1 MEISAQSIQ
10 TVGGQSGPL
19 ATLVAGLKP
28 GDSLAA
34 QVLARNPAGQALV
47 AIAGKQVHLPLP
59 PSLTPGTLLTL
70 TVQQGTNGLQFIV
83 EPQVKTAQPTLA
95 RPAVP
100 AGQQVPVP
108 QTTANPAAPAG
119 PPAQTSSAQPQ
130 PGAPTAATARPAAA
144 VPLPPTASGQTPLPP
159 LINARTGIPVPAPH
173 GTTPGQ
179 TLSAQV
185 LSTPTASTTIISLG
199 SQELPVSLP
208 LPARPGAVLPL
219 IVQSGPQGLQ
229 IALAPLGSAPSAPS
243 APAAAPGT
251 AGQAG
256 ASQTPA
262 NATQPGP
269 ASPNAVAAPAA
280 GPAPALAQASLASL
294 GNQNS
299 VATLLAS
306 VLRLGDRT
314 RELPDEVQRTIARLA
329 GSALQLEGKTPDAR
343 ALQRAITRSGVFL
356 ESRLAAGT
364 GDDGVDADLK
374 ALLLVLRR
382 SLSDW
387 LGPQA
392 KPGALAGKPPPP
404 PQPGAAPRAPAP
416 PPATAAP
423 DDQPITEIGKTL
435 LSQTDAALSRMRL
448 HQMASLPDRMDGAPA
463 AKQDVHL
470 EIPITLGQ
478 QAGVLGLVITR
489 DEDGETGGEKKN
501 TWRVQF
507 SINANV
513 IGEVG
518 AEIGLLANRTNIVL
532 SAVEPATAAA
542 LSEDIGELT
551 EALEAVGLT
560 PGILRVRRQGTTPPP
575 SGFTTAPAPPSTHY
589 LDRDT

>member
-10 TVGGQSGPL
+10 TVGGQSGQL
-19 ATLVAGLKP
+19 ATLAAGLKP

-70 TVQQGTNGLQFIV
+70 TVQQGANGLQFLV
-83 EPQVKTAQPTLA
+83 EPQVNTALA

-100 AGQQVPVP
+100 AGQQAPIP
-108 QTTANPAAPAG
+108 QTAANPATSTGTPTT
-119 PPAQTSSAQPQ
+119 QTQSAQPQ
-130 PGAPTAATARPAAA
+130 ASAPAATSARPAAP
-144 VPLPPTASGQTPLPP
+144 VPLPPTASGQAPLPP
-159 LINARTGIPVPAPH
+159 LVNTRTGIPVPAPH

-185 LSTPTASTTIISLG
+185 LSTPTSNTAIISLG
-199 SQELPVSLP
+199 NQELPVLLLAPS
-208 LPARPGAVLPL
+208 RPGAVLPL
-219 IVQSGPQGLQ
+219 VVQSGPQGLQ
-229 IALAPLGSAPSAPS
+229 IAHAPPGGSPLSASSPAPAPASSGPAPSGATPASTTQSSPS
-243 APAAAPGT
+243 QSGAVAVPAA
-251 AGQAG
+251 
-256 ASQTPA
+256 S
-262 NATQPGP
+262 
-269 ASPNAVAAPAA
+269 
-280 GPAPALAQASLASL
+280 PAPALAQASLASL
-294 GNQNS
+294 GNQNT

-306 VLRLGDRT
+306 VLRLGDRS
-314 RELPDEVQRTIARLA
+314 RELPDEVQRAVARLA
-329 GSALQLEGKTPDAR
+329 GSALQLGAKAPDAQ
-343 ALQRAITRSGVFL
+343 ALQRAIARSGVFL
-356 ESRLAAGT
+356 EAQLAAGAT
-364 GDDGVDADLK
+364 NDGVDGDLK
-374 ALLLVLRR
+374 SLLLVLRR

-387 LGPQA
+387 LGPEA
-392 KPGALAGKPPPP
+392 KPAVLSGKPPPP
-404 PQPGAAPRAPAP
+404 PQPGAAPRAPSP
-416 PPATAAP
+416 PPTP
-423 DDQPITEIGKTL
+423 VLDDQPITELGKSL

-463 AKQDVHL
+463 AKQDIHL

-489 DEDGETGGEKKN
+489 DEEGETGGEKKD

-518 AEIGLLANRTNIVL
+518 AEIGLLAGRTNVVL
-532 SAVEPATAAA
+532 SAVEPDTVTA
-542 LSEDIGELT
+542 LSEGIGDLT

-575 SGFTTAPAPPSTHY
+575 SGFTTAPAPQSSHY